1 MDEQDNIRFDE
12 ESEEQEMI
20 VAGDGWQAL
29 ILIR

>member
-20 VAGDGWQAL
+20 VAGDGWQAVL
-29 ILIR
+29 

>member
-20 VAGDGWQAL
+20 VARDGWQAL
-29 ILIR
+29 L

>member
-29 ILIR
+29 L

>member
-12 ESEEQEMI
+12 ESEEQERI

-29 ILIR
+29 L

>member
-12 ESEEQEMI
+12 ESEEQEVI

-29 ILIR
+29 L